1 LPKIGERKKISPSQ
15 NQGKVKISEIS
26 RRDFLKIGAT
36 AVGAGIVTST
46 LGTKAPLFASALPA
60 EHVDREVDSCCQF
73 CQVRCTTK
81 VQVKDGRVVNVYG
94 NPDNFWT
101 GGAMCPKGKSMVE
114 LTYSPHRLLY
124 PLIREGSKWKR
135 ISYQQGLDLVAERI
149 LNVREDFPDDYAHR
163 VAMLEP
169 LWESRESELAAKMA
183 LRLAGFPD
191 LCSPGDTCIGSSATA
206 LRICMGSGVS
216 PTTLDEILNAEIAVL
231 FGANI
236 AEIYPPYMRWINLA
250 REKGV
255 KIVYLDPRRTPTSNF
270 CDLQLMP
277 RPGTDGALVLGI
289 IRVLIQENLYDR
301 DYVTSHV
308 NGFGELAQAAEPY
321 TPERVS
327 EITWIPANKVLN
339 FARSLGRSKRTIVWM
354 GGSISRYTNSMQTV
368 RTIIALQAITGNL
381 SGPGKGIMNVQ
392 GGKPGGAEEF
402 EEIYRDPNLTPGLNF
417 RKVLYNMKR
426 GTVNVLLLNGSY
438 RRYPDTN
445 GVREAISKV
454 DFVVYRG
461 FFMDEE
467 AQLAHLIIPATMVY
481 ESEGSQYGAQRQVVW
496 RSRAIPRP
504 GETVEDW
511 RFYCDL
517 GKRINKDA
525 FPDVKRAED
534 IYESLRKVSPTW
546 KGMPIERLRESP
558 TGITWPCPSLDQPD
572 TRGTL
577 YPENRFLTADGK
589 VQLNIPALGS
599 IGWQEPKGSPKSDPK
614 KGKEFPLIFTQGKVV
629 QHWQHTYTNWS
640 SYMAQ
645 FSEGN
650 YVQAHPETVGGLGAK
665 DGDWV
670 FLETTIGKLRARLKL
685 TKSILPGVVWTPSHP
700 ASASPVPENSGD
712 SINSIIPNYW
722 DKVSAQFNGF
732 GCRLTKA

>member
-1 LPKIGERKKISPSQ
+1 MGERKKISSSQ
-15 NQGKVKISEIS
+15 NQGKVKIPEID

-36 AVGAGIVTST
+36 AVGAGILSST
-46 LGTKAPLFASALPA
+46 LGTKAPLFAAPLPA
-60 EHVDREVDSCCQF
+60 EYVDREVNSCCQF
-73 CQVRCTTK
+73 CQVRCTTR

-94 NPDNFWT
+94 NPENFWT

-124 PLIREGSKWKR
+124 PLMREGDKWKR
-135 ISYQQGLDLVAERI
+135 ISYQQALDLVAERI
-149 LNVREDFPDDYAHR
+149 LKVKEDFPDNYAHR

-169 LWESRESELAAKMA
+169 LWESRESELAAKTA

-206 LRICMGSGVS
+206 LRICLGSAVS
-216 PTTLDEILNAEIAVL
+216 PTTLDEILNAERAVL

-255 KIVYLDPRRTPTSNF
+255 KIVYLDTRRTPTSNF
-270 CDLQLMP
+270 CDIQLMP

-289 IRVLIQENLYDR
+289 IRLLIKEDLYDR
-301 DYVTSHV
+301 DYVASHV
-308 NGFGELAQAAEPY
+308 NGFEELTQAVEPY
-321 TPERVS
+321 TPEKVA
-327 EITWIPANKVLN
+327 EITWIPAHEVVT

-368 RTIIALQAITGNL
+368 RVIVALQALTGNL

-392 GGKPGGAEEF
+392 GGKPGGDEEF
-402 EEIYRDPNLTPGLNF
+402 MEIYRDPNLAPRLNF
-417 RKVLYNMKR
+417 RKVLYNMER
-426 GTVNVLLLNGSY
+426 GRVKVLLLNGSY

-445 GVREAISKV
+445 RVKAAISKV

-496 RSRAIPRP
+496 RNRVIPRP
-504 GETVEDW
+504 GQTVEDW
-511 RFYCDL
+511 RFYTDL
-517 GKRINKDA
+517 GKKISGGA
-525 FPDVKRAED
+525 FPPVNSAEE
-534 IYESLRKVSPTW
+534 IYELLRKVSPTW
-546 KGMPIERLRESP
+546 KGIPIERLKKSP
-558 TGITWPCPSLDQPD
+558 TGITWPYPSPDQPE

-577 YPENRFLTADGK
+577 YPENRFLTPDGK
-589 VQLNIPALGS
+589 VQLHIPALGP
-599 IGWQEPKGSPKSDPK
+599 IRWKEPRGSPRSHPK
-614 KGKEFPLIFTQGKVV
+614 NSSEFPLIFSQGKVV
-629 QHWQHTYTNWS
+629 HHWQHTYTNWS

-650 YVQAHPETVGGLGAK
+650 YVQAHPETVRDLGFK

-670 FLETTIGKLRARLKL
+670 YMETGVGKLKARLKL
-685 TKSILPGVVWTPSHP
+685 SKSILPGVLWTPSHP
-700 ASASPVPENSGD
+700 SPASPVPGNSGS
-712 SINSIIPNYW
+712 SINSIIPSYW

-732 GCRLTKA
+732 GCRLTRA